1 MQQDDTD
8 WASRV
13 EIRVMFQV
21 IVLIM
26 GEAIKLR
33 FVLRFLVKDLR
44 IATTTVNGQ
53 IVTWTP

>member
-53 IVTWTP
+53 IVTWTQ

>member
-1 MQQDDTD
+1 MTQIGQAEED
-8 WASRV
+8 SS
-13 EIRVMFQV
+13 VMFQV
-21 IVLIM
+21 MMLIV